1 MSALSGSDKPV
12 GRVRFMDR
20 QRVNLDG
27 FAVENPELGLA
38 ALRSPHDPPPSLV
51 ITDGRVT
58 ELDGVSEAEFDSIDT
73 YIARHGLDLSV
84 AEEVMA
90 LSDVA
95 FARLLVDPAVPR
107 YEIIRL
113 SAGATPAKL
122 ARVLALLRPPELGL
136 AMTKLRAR
144 RTPSNQAHV
153 TNRLDDPLLLAADAA
168 TAAAFGFREVETT
181 VPVLADAPSNAVA
194 CLIGAAF
201 GADGVLIQCSV
212 EEALELELGMRG
224 LTSYAETVSLYGTEE
239 VFTDGDDTPWSKA
252 FLTSAYASRG
262 MKMRVSSGAGAEVLM
277 AGARGQSMLY
287 LEARC
292 VALARAIGA
301 QGVQNGG
308 IDGASVAAAVPSG
321 LRELMAENIMVMMRN
336 LESCSGND
344 ALMSESDMRRTSR
357 TLPIVLAGS
366 DFAFSGFGSIQRY
379 DNMFGP
385 SNFNAEDIDDF
396 LAMQRDWGI
405 DGGLR
410 TVSPSRI
417 GDLRRE
423 AAQACRAVYAHLGL
437 ADFTDE
443 HVELA
448 VDAAGSK
455 DLGETDTLAV
465 LSAAH
470 AIRQRGLTVVDI
482 VAALDECGYF
492 EVAERTVAFVR
503 ARLSGDYLQTS
514 AIFDEQ
520 LRVLSLVTDPNDYAG
535 PGTGYAPTPERQ
547 REIDAIRQAR
557 GVSDLRSEQ
566 ARSAVPL
573 LAPVGPALPG
583 QDPRDVVIGV
593 SPAVGRDVWRCLSGL
608 AVTDVLREMLAGLEE
623 EGCTGR
629 VVRFNDTVD
638 LGRVGLAAARLSG
651 SGIGIGLQGK
661 GTALI
666 HRRDLAPLANLEL
679 YSVAPSVT
687 PELYRLLGANAARHA
702 KGGTPDPA
710 RNPYSDEAIEAR
722 YHTTVIALME
732 LERRRDGSRRAPGRA
747 VAGGTEVISP
757 RASAPRRLPST
768 PHAAAPMK
776 HRCRQGDT
784 DVSSVRLAGLVEVVD
799 VADVTGVRALSG
811 RPVEGLTVE
820 AVRAGEVGLA
830 DLRIHPET
838 LERQAVVAAE
848 HGNPQLAENLR
859 RAAELTQLPD
869 DEVLGIYEALR
880 PGPVHRRAADRAGRV
895 AGRPGAA
902 ALRGAGGRGGRGLR
916 PARAHRV
923 TRTRGR
929 RRGDGAEVASAV
941 TVLRWPAR

>member
-1 MSALSGSDKPV
+1 MAALPDQLPEQPAVPPV
-12 GRVRFMDR
+12 GRIRFMDR

-27 FAVENPELGLA
+27 FAVEDPGLGLV
-38 ALRSPHDPPPSLV
+38 ALRAPGDPAPSLV
-51 ITDGRVT
+51 IRDGRVT
-58 ELDGVSEAEFDSIDT
+58 ELDGVAEPDFDSIDA
-73 YIARHGLDLSV
+73 YIARHGLDLAMVGGAMSLPDT
-84 AEEVMA
+84 E
-90 LSDVA
+90 
-95 FARLLVDPAVPR
+95 FARLLVSPDVPR
-107 YEIIRL
+107 AEIIRL

-136 AMTKLRAR
+136 AMTKLRGR

-168 TAAAFGFREVETT
+168 TAAAFGFREIETT

-194 CLIGAAF
+194 CLIGAAV
-201 GADGVLIQCSV
+201 AAQGVLIQCSV

-224 LTSYAETVSLYGTEE
+224 LTSYAETISLYGTEQ

-277 AGARGQSMLY
+277 AGAEEKSMLY

-308 IDGASVAAAVPSG
+308 IDGASVAASVPGG
-321 LRELMAENIMVMMRN
+321 LRELMAENLMVMMRN

-366 DFAFSGFGSIQRY
+366 DFVFSGFGSIQRY

-410 TVSPSRI
+410 TVTAGRI
-417 GDLRRE
+417 AALRRE
-423 AAQACRAVYAHLGL
+423 AAQACRAVYRHLGL

-443 HVELA
+443 HVGLA

-465 LSAAH
+465 VAAAH
-470 AIRQRGLTVVDI
+470 AIREGGLTVVDV
-482 VAALDECGYF
+482 VAALDETGY
-492 EVAERTVAFVR
+492 EDVAEKIMEMTR
-503 ARLSGDYLQTS
+503 ARLSGDYLQTA
-514 AIFDEQ
+514 AIFDES
-520 LRVLSLVTDPNDYAG
+520 LRVLSMVTDPNDYAG
-535 PGTGYAPTPERQ
+535 PGTGYEPAPARQ
-547 REIDAIRQAR
+547 AEIDAIRQAR
-557 GVSDLRSEQ
+557 GVADLRAEQ
-566 ARSAVPL
+566 AAAAAPGL
-573 LAPVGPALPG
+573 LEPAGPATPG

-593 SPAVGRDVWRCLSGL
+593 SPAVGRDVWRTLSGRT
-608 AVTDVLREMLAGLEE
+608 VPEVLSELLAGLEE

-629 VVRFNDTVD
+629 VVRFDDTVD
-638 LGRVGLAAARLSG
+638 LGRIGLAAARLAG

-722 YHTTVIALME
+722 YHTTVIALMA
-732 LERRRDGSRRAPGRA
+732 LERAW
-747 VAGGTEVISP
+747 V
-757 RASAPRRLPST
+757 
-768 PHAAAPMK
+768 
-776 HRCRQGDT
+776 
-784 DVSSVRLAGLVEVVD
+784 
-799 VADVTGVRALSG
+799 
-811 RPVEGLTVE
+811 
-820 AVRAGEVGLA
+820 
-830 DLRIHPET
+830 
-838 LERQAVVAAE
+838 
-848 HGNPQLAENLR
+848 
-859 RAAELTQLPD
+859 
-869 DEVLGIYEALR
+869 
-880 PGPVHRRAADRAGRV
+880 
-895 AGRPGAA
+895 RPGAPA
-902 ALRGAGGRGGRGLR
+902 EELSRKGLQ
-916 PARAHRV
+916 
-923 TRTRGR
+923 
-929 RRGDGAEVASAV
+929 
-941 TVLRWPAR
+941 

>member
-1 MSALSGSDKPV
+1 MSTPV
-12 GRVRFMDR
+12 GRIRFMDQ

-27 FAVENPELGLA
+27 FVVEDPDLGLT
-38 ALRSPHDPPPSLV
+38 ALRSPHDPEPSLV
-51 ITDGRVT
+51 VTDGHVV
-58 ELDGVSEAEFDSIDT
+58 ELDGVPEVEFDSIDT
-73 YIARHGLDLSV
+73 YIARHGLDLTV
-84 AEEVMA
+84 AEEAMA

-107 YEIIRL
+107 GEIIRL

-122 ARVLALLRPPELGL
+122 ARVLALLRPPELGM

-168 TAAAFGFREVETT
+168 TAAAFGFREIETT
-181 VPVLADAPSNAVA
+181 VPVLGDAPSNAVA

-212 EEALELELGMRG
+212 EEAMELELGMRG
-224 LTSYAETVSLYGTEE
+224 LTSYAETVSLYGTEQ

-277 AGARGQSMLY
+277 AGAQGKSMLY

-308 IDGASVAAAVPSG
+308 IDGASVAAAVPGG
-321 LRELMAENIMVMMRN
+321 LRELMAENVMVMMRN

-396 LAMQRDWGI
+396 LAMQRDWGV

-410 TVSPSRI
+410 TVDAARI
-417 GDLRRE
+417 GELRRE

-465 LSAAH
+465 LGAAH

-492 EVAERTVAFVR
+492 HEAERTMAFAR

-514 AIFDEQ
+514 AIFDEH
-520 LRVLSLVTDPNDYAG
+520 LEVLSLVTDPNDYGG
-535 PGTGYAPTPERQ
+535 PGTGYEPSPERQ
-547 REIDAIRQAR
+547 REIDTIRQAR
-557 GVSDLRSEQ
+557 GVSDLRASQ
-566 ARSAVPL
+566 ARFAVPL
-573 LAPVGPALPG
+573 LAPVGPARPG
-583 QDPRDVVIGV
+583 SSGQGPRDVVIGV

-623 EGCTGR
+623 EGCAGR
-629 VVRFNDTVD
+629 VVRFNDVVD
-638 LGRVGLAAARLSG
+638 LGRIGLAAARLAG
-651 SGIGIGLQGK
+651 SGIGIGLQGQ

-679 YSVAPSVT
+679 YSVAPTVT
-687 PELYRLLGANAARHA
+687 PALYRLLGANAARHA

-732 LERRRDGSRRAPGRA
+732 LERRRMVPGAPP
-747 VAGGTEVISP
+747 E
-757 RASAPRRLPST
+757 
-768 PHAAAPMK
+768 
-776 HRCRQGDT
+776 
-784 DVSSVRLAGLVEVVD
+784 E
-799 VADVTGVRALSG
+799 LSL
-811 RPVEGLTVE
+811 EGLT
-820 AVRAGEVGLA
+820 
-830 DLRIHPET
+830 
-838 LERQAVVAAE
+838 
-848 HGNPQLAENLR
+848 
-859 RAAELTQLPD
+859 
-869 DEVLGIYEALR
+869 
-880 PGPVHRRAADRAGRV
+880 
-895 AGRPGAA
+895 
-902 ALRGAGGRGGRGLR
+902 
-916 PARAHRV
+916 
-923 TRTRGR
+923 
-929 RRGDGAEVASAV
+929 
-941 TVLRWPAR
+941 

>member
-1 MSALSGSDKPV
+1 
-12 GRVRFMDR
+12 MDR

-27 FAVENPELGLA
+27 FAVEDPELGLT
-38 ALRSPHDPPPSLV
+38 ALRSPHDPSPSLV
-51 ITDGRVT
+51 IENGRIT
-58 ELDGVSEAEFDSIDT
+58 ELDGVPEAEFDSIDA
-73 YIARHGLDLSV
+73 YIARHGLDLAV
-84 AEEVMA
+84 ADEAMNIT
-90 LSDVA
+90 DVA

-107 YEIIRL
+107 AEIVRL
-113 SAGATPAKL
+113 SGGATPAKL
-122 ARVLALLRPPELGL
+122 ARVLALLRAPELVM

-168 TAAAFGFREVETT
+168 TAAAFGFREIETT

-194 CLIGAAF
+194 CLIGAAVA
-201 GADGVLIQCSV
+201 ADGVLIQCSV

-224 LTSYAETVSLYGTEE
+224 LTSYAETVSLYGTEQ

-277 AGARGQSMLY
+277 AGACGKSMLY

-308 IDGASVAAAVPSG
+308 IDGASVAASVPSG
-321 LRELMAENIMVMMRN
+321 LRELMAENVMVMMRN

-396 LAMQRDWGI
+396 LAMQRDWGV

-410 TVSPSRI
+410 TVPAARI
-417 GDLRRE
+417 AELRRE

-448 VDAAGSK
+448 VDAVGSK
-455 DLGETDTLAV
+455 DLLEVSDGLAV
-465 LSAAH
+465 LGAAQ

-482 VAALDECGYF
+482 VAALDECGF
-492 EVAERTVAFVR
+492 FDVAERTVAFVR

-514 AIFDEQ
+514 AIFDSQ

-535 PGTGYAPTPERQ
+535 PGTGYEPSPERQ

-557 GVSDLRSEQ
+557 GVSDLRASQ
-566 ARSAVPL
+566 ARHAVPL
-573 LAPVGPALPG
+573 LAAAGPARPG

-608 AVTDVLREMLAGLEE
+608 SVADVLREMLAGLEE
-623 EGCTGR
+623 EGCAGR

-638 LGRVGLAAARLSG
+638 LGRIGLAAARLSG

-679 YSVAPSVT
+679 YSVAPTVT

-732 LERRRDGSRRAPGRA
+732 LERRAMTPG
-747 VAGGTEVISP
+747 
-757 RASAPRRLPST
+757 
-768 PHAAAPMK
+768 AAP
-776 HRCRQGDT
+776 
-784 DVSSVRLAGLVEVVD
+784 EE
-799 VADVTGVRALSG
+799 LSL
-811 RPVEGLTVE
+811 EGLT
-820 AVRAGEVGLA
+820 
-830 DLRIHPET
+830 
-838 LERQAVVAAE
+838 
-848 HGNPQLAENLR
+848 
-859 RAAELTQLPD
+859 
-869 DEVLGIYEALR
+869 
-880 PGPVHRRAADRAGRV
+880 
-895 AGRPGAA
+895 
-902 ALRGAGGRGGRGLR
+902 
-916 PARAHRV
+916 
-923 TRTRGR
+923 
-929 RRGDGAEVASAV
+929 
-941 TVLRWPAR
+941 

>member
-1 MSALSGSDKPV
+1 MAALPDQLPEQPAVPPPGQPAAQPAEQPV
-12 GRVRFMDR
+12 GRIRFMDR

-27 FAVENPELGLA
+27 FAVEDPGLGLV
-38 ALRSPHDPPPSLV
+38 ALRAPGDPSPSLV
-51 ITDGRVT
+51 IRDGRVT
-58 ELDGVSEAEFDSIDT
+58 EMDGVAEPDFDSIDA
-73 YIARHGLDLSV
+73 YIARHGLDLAV
-84 AEEVMA
+84 AGDAMGLPDTE
-90 LSDVA
+90 
-95 FARLLVDPAVPR
+95 FARLLVSPDVPR
-107 YEIIRL
+107 AEIIRL

-122 ARVLALLRPPELGL
+122 ARVLALLRPAELGL
-136 AMTKLRAR
+136 AMTKLRGR
-144 RTPSNQAHV
+144 RTPGNQAHV

-168 TAAAFGFREVETT
+168 TAAAFGFREIETT

-194 CLIGAAF
+194 CLIGAAV
-201 GADGVLIQCSV
+201 AAQGVLIQCSV

-224 LTSYAETVSLYGTEE
+224 LTSYAETISLYGTEQ

-277 AGARGQSMLY
+277 AGAEEKSMLY

-308 IDGASVAAAVPSG
+308 IDGASVAASVPGG
-321 LRELMAENIMVMMRN
+321 LRELMAENLMVMMRN

-366 DFAFSGFGSIQRY
+366 DFVFSGFGSIQRY

-410 TVSPSRI
+410 TVPAGRI
-417 GDLRRE
+417 GALRRE
-423 AAQACRAVYAHLGL
+423 AAQACRAVYRHLGL

-465 LSAAH
+465 VGAAH
-470 AIRQRGLTVVDI
+470 AIREGGLTVVDV
-482 VAALDECGYF
+482 VAALDETGYE
-492 EVAERTVAFVR
+492 EVAEKIMEMTR
-503 ARLSGDYLQTS
+503 ARLSGDYLQTA
-514 AIFDEQ
+514 AIFDES

-535 PGTGYAPTPERQ
+535 PGTGYEPAPARQ
-547 REIDAIRQAR
+547 AEIDAIRQAR
-557 GVSDLRSEQ
+557 GVADLRAEQ
-566 ARSAVPL
+566 AASAATGL
-573 LAPVGPALPG
+573 LAAVGPAQPG

-593 SPAVGRDVWRCLSGL
+593 SPAVGRDVWRTLSGRT
-608 AVTDVLREMLAGLEE
+608 VPEVLSELLAGLEE

-629 VVRFNDTVD
+629 VVRFGDTVD
-638 LGRVGLAAARLSG
+638 LGRIGLAAARLAG

-722 YHTTVIALME
+722 YHTTVIALMA
-732 LERRRDGSRRAPGRA
+732 LERAW
-747 VAGGTEVISP
+747 V
-757 RASAPRRLPST
+757 
-768 PHAAAPMK
+768 
-776 HRCRQGDT
+776 
-784 DVSSVRLAGLVEVVD
+784 
-799 VADVTGVRALSG
+799 
-811 RPVEGLTVE
+811 
-820 AVRAGEVGLA
+820 
-830 DLRIHPET
+830 
-838 LERQAVVAAE
+838 
-848 HGNPQLAENLR
+848 
-859 RAAELTQLPD
+859 
-869 DEVLGIYEALR
+869 
-880 PGPVHRRAADRAGRV
+880 
-895 AGRPGAA
+895 RPGAPA
-902 ALRGAGGRGGRGLR
+902 EELSRKGLQ
-916 PARAHRV
+916 
-923 TRTRGR
+923 
-929 RRGDGAEVASAV
+929 
-941 TVLRWPAR
+941 

>member
-1 MSALSGSDKPV
+1 MTAEANAAAGQPV
-12 GRVRFMDR
+12 GRVRFMDA

-27 FAVENPELGLA
+27 FAVEDADLGLVA
-38 ALRSPHDPPPSLV
+38 MRSPYDPEPGLV
-51 ITDGRVT
+51 IRDGRIVSM
-58 ELDGVSEAEFDSIDT
+58 DGVAEEAFDSIEA
-73 YIARHGLDLSV
+73 YIARHGLDLAV
-84 AEEVMA
+84 AQEAMS
-90 LSDVA
+90 LPDVE
-95 FARLLVDPAVPR
+95 FARRLVSPDVPR
-107 YEIIRL
+107 SEIVRL

-122 ARVLALLRPPELGL
+122 ARVLALLRPAELCQ
-136 AMTKLRAR
+136 AMTKMRAR

-153 TNRLDDPLLLAADAA
+153 TNRLDDPLLLAADSA
-168 TAAAFGFREVETT
+168 TAAAFGFREIETT

-194 CLIGAAF
+194 CLVGAAA
-201 GADGVLIQCSV
+201 GAQGVLIQCSV

-224 LTSYAETVSLYGTEE
+224 LTSYAETVSLYGTEQ

-277 AGARGQSMLY
+277 AGAERKSMLY
-287 LEARC
+287 LESRC

-321 LRELMAENIMVMMRN
+321 LRELMAENVMVMMRN

-410 TVSPSRI
+410 TVAPARI
-417 GDLRRE
+417 GELRLE
-423 AAQACRAVYAHLGL
+423 AAHACRAVYAYLGL

-443 HVELA
+443 HVDRA

-465 LSAAH
+465 LAAAH

-492 EVAERTVAFVR
+492 DIAERTVAFVR

-514 AIFDEQ
+514 AIFDEHLQ
-520 LRVLSLVTDPNDYAG
+520 VLSLVTDPNDYAG
-535 PGTGYAPTPERQ
+535 PGTGYSPSPARQ
-547 REIDAIRQAR
+547 AEIDAIRQAR
-557 GVSDLRSEQ
+557 RVADLRAEQ
-566 ARSAVPL
+566 LRFAAPL
-573 LAPVGPALPG
+573 LAASGPALPG
-583 QDPRDVVIGV
+583 QGPRDVVIGV
-593 SPAVGRDVWRCLSGL
+593 SPAVGWDVWRC
-608 AVTDVLREMLAGLEE
+608 LAGLEE
-623 EGCTGR
+623 EGCVGR
-629 VVRFNDTVD
+629 VVRFNDSVD
-638 LGRVGLAAARLSG
+638 LGRIGLAAARLAG

-679 YSVAPSVT
+679 YSVAPAVT

-702 KGGTPDPA
+702 KGGTPDPV
-710 RNPYSDEAIEAR
+710 RNPYNDEAIEAR
-722 YHTTVIALME
+722 YHTTVIALMALEHAWVKPGAPPEE
-732 LERRRDGSRRAPGRA
+732 LS
-747 VAGGTEVISP
+747 
-757 RASAPRRLPST
+757 L
-768 PHAAAPMK
+768 
-776 HRCRQGDT
+776 
-784 DVSSVRLAGLVEVVD
+784 
-799 VADVTGVRALSG
+799 
-811 RPVEGLTVE
+811 EGL
-820 AVRAGEVGLA
+820 R
-830 DLRIHPET
+830 
-838 LERQAVVAAE
+838 
-848 HGNPQLAENLR
+848 
-859 RAAELTQLPD
+859 
-869 DEVLGIYEALR
+869 
-880 PGPVHRRAADRAGRV
+880 
-895 AGRPGAA
+895 
-902 ALRGAGGRGGRGLR
+902 
-916 PARAHRV
+916 
-923 TRTRGR
+923 
-929 RRGDGAEVASAV
+929 
-941 TVLRWPAR
+941 

>member
-1 MSALSGSDKPV
+1 MNAGEPV
-12 GRVRFMDR
+12 GRIRFMDR

-27 FAVENPELGLA
+27 FAVENPELGLT
-38 ALRSPHDPPPSLV
+38 ALCSPHDPRPSLV
-51 ITDGRVT
+51 VTGGRVT
-58 ELDGVSEAEFDSIDT
+58 ELDGVPEAEFDSIDA

-84 AEEVMA
+84 ADEAMA

-107 YEIIRL
+107 QEIIRL

-122 ARVLALLRPPELGL
+122 TRVLALLRPPELVM

-181 VPVLADAPSNAVA
+181 VPVLGDAPSNAVA

-212 EEALELELGMRG
+212 EEATELELGMRG
-224 LTSYAETVSLYGTEE
+224 LTSYAETVSLYGTEQ

-277 AGARGQSMLY
+277 AGAQRQSMLY

-308 IDGASVAAAVPSG
+308 IDGASVAASVPGG
-321 LRELMAENIMVMMRN
+321 LRELMAENVMVMMRN

-357 TLPIVLAGS
+357 TLPIALAGS
-366 DFAFSGFGSIQRY
+366 DFVFSGFGSIQRY

-410 TVSPSRI
+410 TVDAGRLAS
-417 GDLRRE
+417 LRRE
-423 AAQACRAVYAHLGL
+423 AAEACRAVYAHLGL

-443 HVELA
+443 HVARA

-465 LSAAH
+465 LAAAQ

-482 VAALDECGYF
+482 VAALDECGY
-492 EVAERTVAFVR
+492 EQEAMSTMAFAR

-514 AIFDEQ
+514 AIFDER

-535 PGTGYAPTPERQ
+535 PGTGYEPSPSRQ
-547 REIDAIRQAR
+547 AEIDAIRQAR
-557 GVSDLRSEQ
+557 GVADLRAEQ
-566 ARSAVPL
+566 ARFVEGLDGAVTL
-573 LAPVGPALPG
+573 LSVAGPARPG
-583 QDPRDVVIGV
+583 QGPRDVVIGV

-623 EGCTGR
+623 EGCAGR
-629 VVRFNDTVD
+629 VVRFNDSVD
-638 LGRVGLAAARLSG
+638 LGRIGLAAARLAG

-687 PELYRLLGANAARHA
+687 PSLYRLLGANAARHA

-732 LERRRDGSRRAPGRA
+732 LERRRMVPGAPP
-747 VAGGTEVISP
+747 E
-757 RASAPRRLPST
+757 
-768 PHAAAPMK
+768 
-776 HRCRQGDT
+776 
-784 DVSSVRLAGLVEVVD
+784 E
-799 VADVTGVRALSG
+799 LSL
-811 RPVEGLTVE
+811 EGLT
-820 AVRAGEVGLA
+820 
-830 DLRIHPET
+830 
-838 LERQAVVAAE
+838 
-848 HGNPQLAENLR
+848 
-859 RAAELTQLPD
+859 
-869 DEVLGIYEALR
+869 
-880 PGPVHRRAADRAGRV
+880 
-895 AGRPGAA
+895 
-902 ALRGAGGRGGRGLR
+902 
-916 PARAHRV
+916 
-923 TRTRGR
+923 
-929 RRGDGAEVASAV
+929 
-941 TVLRWPAR
+941 